1 MPKSIRIRTEPG
13 VDRNINLKVDQDFDF
28 LEILSLKLRQEDV
41 YTRFCADYGV
51 VVGRVI
57 ANGGLGVPNA
67 HISVFVPIDEVDE
80 NDPVISTLY
89 PYKTPESK
97 NEDGYRYN
105 LLPYQPEYNGHVAT
119 GTFPTE
125 EDVLTRKEVL
135 HVYEKYYRYSVR
147 TNESGDF
154 MIVGVPLGLQNL
166 VMDLDLSNMGE
177 FSLTP
182 NDLLKMNR
190 GIEEQFNGPEFKS
203 SNDLD
208 RLPQIVHEVKQIE
221 VSSFWG
227 QEDFCDV
234 GITRA
239 DFDLRELNVEIQPTA
254 VFMGSILSSSE
265 EDYIK
270 KSCRPK
276 NNTGDLCSL
285 VTDVGE
291 ILAIRHGLLLDEN
304 GEPTLEEYKLESGG
318 LVIDENGVFMVDLPM
333 NLEYVY
339 TNEFGERVTSPDGS
353 VGIPTKG
360 RYRFKIKWQNEG
372 GLQKDIQRANYLVP
386 NIREYGNPDNPNNLN
401 KSYAFSLDWNDYAD
415 KDAGIKCE
423 DYFYEFIHNKVYT
436 TALHIDRVKKGFNRS
451 KHLGIKRVND
461 RECQSENNKFPVND
475 AQRNFDFLYFIV
487 SFLLKVL
494 YPFFLGLLPVIHV
507 VTVIGNLVFGLLNAI
522 KNSPVGFLVNEMLG
536 LLGIPEIPDL
546 PTIKPIALPVLSYPD
561 CNACSC
567 EDTEGEGPYSTFIQV
582 GSTQGSGVLIDATVK
597 DIYSP
602 LGCESSA
609 YGQSVENFLFSGIDT
624 SLLPN
629 INCSL
634 NDRVLCE
641 ALWSPVGPLGF
652 NNFRTTDR
660 TSFAQSLNLM
670 NQRGRYFTGGVSTN
684 GRNIIETHV
693 VNDQFNNTSNSDKF
707 TDLPLILFVNPD
719 STFQAGDLLTFHDI
733 NKINDPNF
741 TGATL
746 NQFGNN
752 RITGTTV
759 SNSSNYIT
767 KSITY
772 IDENGVTQTANLELF
787 NDVDGK
793 EYDYKSGVEYFQ
805 VITGITANDAYGL
818 NNSQNSL
825 LFTYIFEKFNVY
837 RCDGQD
843 VSVVPYQEL
852 INGENYKILFLTRG
866 VDPWTPKQKIKYDL
880 SKIFGYSSFNGAV
893 VAEGEYYLNIP
904 IQPNGGSNSDDWYY
918 DEKTP
923 AAHFIYD
930 TNSDT
935 FNDSTNS
942 FGGLNTYFSSYLFT
956 PDTSAWSAFTTNSPS
971 FYSSVDPQIL
981 SIIGPYGTTNGY
993 ESDATVGNP
1002 ILPSGN
1008 ETNELY
1014 FTDNTQERIEGV
1026 SFQYTNEVNTLGGPF
1041 YDQTVAYTV
1050 SPIYAEVTGTN
1061 TIGPAT
1067 PRVNMNTSQNIVFRS
1082 DRLPSSD
1089 TGEVGFIKKIHEPVL
1104 HLNKDFSIYT
1114 ISETGQSTSQG
1125 PDMSS
1130 NPADSSGNLED
1141 LSDTI
1146 PGQVSG
1152 VIDSLSCGGMVPL
1165 DCYNGTGGNLTVDDP
1180 CDVGLL
1186 NWDSK
1191 KLLINGC
1198 YILVHRPL
1206 FSILLDYKLLAEWRN
1221 RFLMTFAA
1229 CRGVIGEMFQN
1240 NWVNGTLYMPSFD
1253 KKTIFDRNNEVSDY
1267 EYCGSKGNQQY
1278 SPIYFNTDS
1287 NSFFYRSSRYDGVS
1301 FIGVNGSGSVGANK
1315 YNILFPTTVMELGPK
1330 TAFMREIMLS
1340 PEYDGY
1346 IVDTLKS
1353 TTYQDTSNITLLFFL
1368 SRLLNSNFLASLS
1381 GLGDSSVGSFFS
1393 RESSISSILS
1403 GADNPFDSRID
1414 GDMAQLYSINSE
1426 YGVLPF
1432 NEGNYGDSDIFINSD
1447 TSLFNFLNGGPLLG
1461 IYFSADTAN
1470 RRVLTNGVTTFGP
1483 VTLLGPT
1490 NTFGY
1495 PNSQEVPFYKW
1506 NVEYPPDL
1514 VFGSQENTWRTG
1526 NNQIRKG
1533 VYQGDNFFGPS
1544 TQYAQTTNSFYNL
1557 GFLTNKDSNGNNI
1570 EGKINNISDG
1580 IKVGAPF
1587 HFYFGLKIGK
1597 TAINK
1602 FISKYILLD

>member
-1 MPKSIRIRTEPG
+1 MPKSIRIKTEPG
-13 VDRNINLKVDQDFDF
+13 IDRNINLKVDQDFDF

-57 ANGGLGVPNA
+57 ANGGFGVPNA

-318 LVIDENGVFMVDLPM
+318 LVIDENGAFMVDLPM

-386 NIREYGNPDNPNNLN
+386 NIREYGNDLN
-401 KSYAFSLDWNDYAD
+401 GSYAFSLDWNDYAD

-507 VTVIGNLVFGLLNAI
+507 VTVIGNLVIGLLNAL
-522 KNSPVGFLVNEMLG
+522 KNSIVDFLINRILSS
-536 LLGIPEIPDL
+536 LGIPEIPDL
-546 PTIKPIALPVLSYPD
+546 PTIKPIALPVFSYPD

-582 GSTQGSGVLIDATVK
+582 GPVGSGLLIDATVMET
-597 DIYSP
+597 YNP
-602 LGCESSA
+602 LGYTTTPLAEIF
-609 YGQSVENFLFSGIDT
+609 ERFLLSGLDS
-624 SLLPN
+624 SLLSPN
-629 INCSL
+629 NCDP
-634 NDRVLCE
+634 NDFNSIVLCE
-641 ALWSPVGPLGF
+641 ALWSPVSV
-652 NNFRTTDR
+652 NFRYFSNGE

-670 NQRGRYFTGGVSTN
+670 NQRGRYFTGGLVAN

-693 VNDQFNNTSNSDKF
+693 VNDQFNNSSNSDKF
-707 TDLPLILFVNPD
+707 TDLPLILFVKPE
-719 STFQAGDLLTFHDI
+719 STFQAGDLLTFHDVD
-733 NKINDPNF
+733 NINDPNF

-772 IDENGVTQTANLELF
+772 IDENGVTQTANVELF

-805 VITGITANDAYGL
+805 VITGITASDAQNMVTGND
-818 NNSQNSL
+818 L
-825 LFTYIFEKFNVY
+825 LSRYIFDKINRY
-837 RCDGQD
+837 SD
-843 VSVVPYQEL
+843 VQGNTTDIKPYDYL
-852 INGENYKILFLTRG
+852 INAANYKILFLTRG
-866 VDPWTPKQKIKYDL
+866 VDPWSPKQKIKYDL

-904 IQPNGGSNSDDWYY
+904 IQPNGGSNSDNWYY

-923 AAHFIYD
+923 AAHFIYN
-930 TNSDT
+930 TNTNT
-935 FNDSTNS
+935 FNHRTNGS
-942 FGGLNTYFSSYLFT
+942 GGLNTYFPSYLFT
-956 PDTSAWSAFTTNSPS
+956 PDTSAWSAYTTSSPS
-971 FYSSVDPQIL
+971 LYSSVDPQIV

-993 ESDATVGNP
+993 ESDATDGNAR
-1002 ILPSGN
+1002 LPLDEN
-1008 ETNELY
+1008 NALTV
-1014 FTDNTQERIEGV
+1014 TDLSQERIEGI
-1026 SFQYTNEVNTLGGPF
+1026 SFQYTNNVRRLGRRRSFGF
-1041 YDQTVAYTV
+1041 WYKDETVAYTV
-1050 SPIYAEVTGTN
+1050 TPIYAEFIGVN
-1061 TIGPAT
+1061 TISPAT
-1067 PRVNMNTSQNIVFRS
+1067 PRVNMNTAQNIVFRS

-1141 LSDTI
+1141 LADTI
-1146 PGQVSG
+1146 PFDVSG

-1165 DCYNGTGGNLTVDDP
+1165 DCYIGTGSNLTVEDP
-1180 CDVGLL
+1180 CGVGLL

-1206 FSILLDYKLLAEWRN
+1206 FSIFLDFKLLAEWRN

-1253 KKTIFDRNNEVSDY
+1253 KKTIFDRNNEVLDY
-1267 EYCGSKGNQQY
+1267 EYCGSKSNQQY

-1287 NSFFYRSSRYDGVS
+1287 NSFFYRSSRYDGNS

-1368 SRLLNSNFLASLS
+1368 SRLLNSNFLGSLF
-1381 GLGDSSVGSFFS
+1381 GLGDSSVGSLFS

-1403 GADNPFDSRID
+1403 GADNFFDSRID

-1432 NEGNYGDSDIFINSD
+1432 NEGNYGDSDILINND
-1447 TSLFNFLNGGPLLG
+1447 TSLFNFLNGSPLLG

-1483 VTLLGPT
+1483 VTGAT

-1506 NVEYPPDL
+1506 NVNVGN
-1514 VFGSQENTWRTG
+1514 VFGDQENTWRTG
-1526 NNQIRKG
+1526 SNQIRKG
-1533 VYQGDNFFGPS
+1533 VYQGDDFFGPS
-1544 TQYAQTTNSFYNL
+1544 TQYAQGTGGFYNL

-1570 EGKINNISDG
+1570 EGEINNISDG